1 MPLMERRMAVKHTAT
16 MQMDFRKPSGS
27 VRSSVLSGMTEEL
40 KNVQVCTGPERPRQ
54 KLS

>member
-1 MPLMERRMAVKHTAT
+1 MAVKRTAT

-27 VRSSVLSGMTEEL
+27 ARSLALSGMTEEL

-54 KLS
+54 KLSW